1 MEKLKHQLGVKLV
14 LLFLSIILV
23 GFGAYSL
30 VHSGIGG
37 DAILV
42 FQDGISVFTGIELGI
57 IIMIVNAV
65 MTIFL
70 FMINKSMINIGTLAF
85 IFLLGPTVA
94 LFSEISLFPIP
105 TSFIESL
112 MIFII
117 ASVIVTFGISLYLY
131 ADVGYTAFEG
141 LLIEIKDRT
150 NIRFAYIKILTDI
163 FFFIIGIFLGGTFG
177 WGSVISVFIFGPL
190 IDFYLYILKKTN
202 IIKKTST
209 K

>member
-1 MEKLKHQLGVKLV
+1 MEKLRHQLGVKL
-14 LLFLSIILV
+14 LLLSISIILV

-30 VHSGIGG
+30 VQSGIGG
-37 DAILV
+37 DAVLV
-42 FQDGISVFTGIELGI
+42 FQEGISVFTGIELGL
-57 IIMIVNAV
+57 IIMVINAV

-70 FMINKSMINIGTLAF
+70 FLVNRSMINIGTLAF
-85 IFLLGPTVA
+85 IFLLGPMVT
-94 LFSEISLFPIP
+94 LFSKISLFPVP

-112 MIFII
+112 AIFLI
-117 ASVIVTFGISLYLY
+117 ASVVVTFGISLYLY

-150 NIRFAYIKILTDI
+150 NIRFAYIKIVSDVFL
-163 FFFIIGIFLGGTFG
+163 FIIGILLGGTFG

-190 IDFYLYILKKTN
+190 IDLYVNLLKKTK
-202 IIKKTST
+202 IIKKTSN